1 MAELLKQ
8 RPLGWL
14 QLRHKPLRLLVALA
28 GIAFAVLLILMQ
40 LGFRSALFESAVR
53 IHERL
58 RYDIALFSVE
68 SVFIVRPQSFSIR
81 RLYQARG
88 FDEVQSIAPVY
99 LAPTT
104 WKNPWNNDRRSINV
118 MGFDPQDDVLDTP
131 GFSEGRLLTVKQDTV
146 IFDRRS
152 RPEFGPVAAHIDEQG
167 QIVTTEV
174 NDREVDVVATFDM
187 GTSFGIDGSIITS
200 DDNWLRIFPNHP
212 RSEIHIGLIK
222 VRDGADVADV
232 RDRLRD
238 YLPDDVLVM
247 TREDFVERE
256 TAYWDSATPIGY
268 VFFFGAIMGL
278 VVGAII
284 VYQILFADVSEH
296 FHEYATLRAIGYSNR
311 FVSGIVLQQ
320 AVILALLGYVPG
332 VLVANWL
339 YGSAAE
345 ATNLPIYLTERRFI
359 IVLIMTLAM
368 CSISALLAVRKL
380 HRLDPADVF

>member
-1 MAELLKQ
+1 M
-8 RPLGWL
+8 GWL

-40 LGFRSALFESAVR
+40 LGFRAALFESAVR

-58 RYDIALFSVE
+58 RYDVALFSVE

-88 FDEVQSIAPVY
+88 FDEVEDIAPVY
-99 LAPTT
+99 LAPST
-104 WKNPWNNDRRSINV
+104 WKNPWNNDRRSISV
-118 MGFDPQDDVLDTP
+118 MGFDPQDNVLDTP
-131 GFSEGRLLTVKQDTV
+131 GFSAGRLLTVKQDTV
-146 IFDRRS
+146 IFDKRS
-152 RPEFGPVAAHIDEQG
+152 RPEFGPVAEAIDEQG
-167 QIVTTEV
+167 QVVTTEV
-174 NDREVDVVATFDM
+174 NDREVDVVATFEM

-212 RSEIHIGLIK
+212 RSEIHVGLID
-222 VRDGADVADV
+222 VRDGSNVADV

-247 TREDFVERE
+247 TREDFVARE

-268 VFFFGAIMGL
+268 VFFFGAVMGL

-320 AVILALLGYVPG
+320 AVILALLGFVPG
-332 VLVANWL
+332 VLAANWL

-345 ATNLPIYLTERRFI
+345 ATNLPIYLTRERFVT
-359 IVLIMTLAM
+359 VLLMTLGM
-368 CSISALLAVRKL
+368 CSVSALLAVRKL
-380 HRLDPADVF
+380 RRLDPAEVF